1 MKYNELIKDDYIQQW
16 ILDAEVST
24 STEKAYI
31 HTMQYYTEFTK
42 KTPEELIR
50 EAKKEIRDGL
60 SMDERRI
67 RFYLNNFRKG
77 LQDQKLA
84 PLTVRNRMVGVR
96 SFYSSYYIDLPKLKK
111 IGKARPTQ
119 ENSYQIPT
127 KEDIRVVLQHCDPL
141 ERALVLVGCA
151 SGLSA
156 IDIINLKIK
165 DFKDGH
171 DPKTE
176 ITTLSLVRRK
186 TEVKFYTF
194 LTPEASRAVW
204 DYIAFRERKP
214 KVARPY
220 RLRQLEKQ
228 RVTRPDG
235 YLFVQK
241 NIPEEYLDVSEDEL
255 NERLPEKRNQAWQK
269 REDIRQ
275 VDKKT
280 FMNLYR
286 NLAERAQKAAPH
298 GYWSLIRSHNMRKFF
313 NTALVNAGCN
323 NIYVELW
330 MGHTIDSTRDAYY
343 RPDPQEII
351 KIYQQYVPYLTIQK
365 ELDISESPEY
375 QKIKNE
381 NQILASETA
390 RHVIERK
397 ELQDLRSELE
407 KATQKIMEAD
417 AEIHYMQEE
426 MDLRSE
432 AKYQHKLKEIDE
444 KMKALDSIL
453 DEAGKKINVKELKER
468 TKDEIDW

>member
-1 MKYNELIKDDYIQQW
+1 MKYNELLQDEYIKTWMTDV
-16 ILDAEVST
+16 EVSP

-31 HTMQYYTEFTK
+31 NAMQYYTEFTK

-67 RFYLNNFRKG
+67 RTYLNNFRKS

-119 ENSYQIPT
+119 ENSYKIPT

-165 DFKDGH
+165 DFKDGY

-176 ITTLSLVRRK
+176 ITTLSLVRKK
-186 TEVKFYTF
+186 TEVKFHTF
-194 LTPEASRAVW
+194 LTPEATWAVL
-204 DYIAFRERKP
+204 DYLAFRERKP
-214 KVARPY
+214 KVEQPY
-220 RLRQLEKQ
+220 RQRQLEKQ
-228 RVTRPDG
+228 KITRPEG

-241 NIPEEYLDVSEDEL
+241 NIPEKYLDVSEDEL
-255 NERLPEKRNQAWQK
+255 NERLPEKRNQVWQE
-269 REDIRQ
+269 RENIRQ

-351 KIYQQYVPYLTIQK
+351 KIYQKYVPYLTIAK
-365 ELDISESPEY
+365 ELDVSESPEY
-375 QKIKNE
+375 
-381 NQILASETA
+381 LRLLSVET
-390 RHVIERK
+390 
-397 ELQDLRSELE
+397 DLE
-407 KATQKIMEAD
+407 KEKQKRMDEQTLHEMVEASHQQQAQQYN
-417 AEIHYMQEE
+417 AELV
-426 MDLRSE
+426 D
-432 AKYQHKLKEIDE
+432 KL
-444 KMKALDSIL
+444 
-453 DEAGKKINVKELKER
+453 V
-468 TKDEIDW
+468 

>member
-1 MKYNELIKDDYIQQW
+1 MKYNELLQDEYIQTW
-16 ILDAEVST
+16 ITDAEVSP

-31 HTMQYYTEFTK
+31 MAMQYYTEFTK
-42 KTPEELIR
+42 KAPEELIR

-77 LQDQKLA
+77 LQNQKLA

-127 KEDIRVVLQHCDPL
+127 KEDIREVLQHCDPL
-141 ERALVLVGCA
+141 ERALVLVGCT

-165 DFKDGH
+165 DFNDRY
-171 DPKTE
+171 DPKNE

-194 LTPEASRAVW
+194 LTPEASRAVL
-204 DYIAFRERKP
+204 DYLAFRERKP

-228 RVTRPDG
+228 KITRPDG

-241 NIPEEYLDVSEDEL
+241 NIPEKYLNVSEDEL
-255 NERLPEKRNQAWQK
+255 KEHLPEKDRNQVWQK
-269 REDIRQ
+269 RENIRQ

-313 NTALVNAGCN
+313 NTTLVNAGCN
-323 NIYVELW
+323 
-330 MGHTIDSTRDAYY
+330 
-343 RPDPQEII
+343 
-351 KIYQQYVPYLTIQK
+351 
-365 ELDISESPEY
+365 ES
-375 QKIKNE
+375 
-381 NQILASETA
+381 LC
-390 RHVIERK
+390 R
-397 ELQDLRSELE
+397 
-407 KATQKIMEAD
+407 
-417 AEIHYMQEE
+417 
-426 MDLRSE
+426 
-432 AKYQHKLKEIDE
+432 
-444 KMKALDSIL
+444 ALDGAHYRQHERCIL
-453 DEAGKKINVKELKER
+453 
-468 TKDEIDW
+468 